1 MLITIIIPSRG
12 RAKLCNRAI
21 DSVLLSFSKVNVAYE
36 IIVCVDGWSAEY
48 ETLEACFHRVDEVNF
63 YDAGNTGNG
72 SVSRNYGIKH
82 AKGDWLIFLDDD
94 DEMVLDRASTLISF
108 INKVEDCTHVI
119 LSPVE
124 LVFPDGEKKLSNEL
138 KYFDF
143 DENISQFGRWQINGV
158 CISKYAVGSV
168 RFDERLTKWQDT
180 KFVFDVTRLFG
191 TVVLADPAA
200 LWHQNSIRSVMNN
213 KDSAG
218 RRRDLW
224 SFSILFLDLATRR
237 ELSFN
242 AYMKYLSRFILVL
255 FRCLIS
261 MGPRES
267 AKIVSAAFKS

>member
-1 MLITIIIPSRG
+1 MIITIIIPSRG
-12 RAKLCNRAI
+12 RAKLCTRAI
-21 DSVLLSFSKVNVAYE
+21 DSVLLSFSKVNIAYE
-36 IIVCVDGWSAEY
+36 IIVCVDGWSTEY
-48 ETLEACFHRVDEVNF
+48 ETLEACFHTVDEVDF
-63 YDAGNTGNG
+63 YDVGNTGNG
-72 SVSRNYGIKH
+72 SITRNYGIRH

-94 DEMVLDRASTLISF
+94 DEMLLDRASNLIAF
-108 INKVEDCTHVI
+108 INKIEARTHVI

-124 LVFPDGEKKLSNEL
+124 LVFSDGEKKLSNEL

-158 CISKYAVGSV
+158 CVSKYVVRSV

-191 TVVLADPAA
+191 TVVLEDPAA

-213 KDSAG
+213 KDLAG

-224 SFSILFLDLATRR
+224 SFSILFLDLVRKR
-237 ELSFN
+237 ELRFT

-255 FRCLIS
+255 FRCLILI
-261 MGPRES
+261 GPRES
-267 AKIVSAAFKS
+267 AKIVYAAFKS